1 MKDNLSNIPELN
13 LDSAEHFYV
22 VGTKNR
28 DGVLAGNYKVDL
40 KKLSGGG
47 NSGEDFSTQLKKV
60 IRKTLQAQENLEV
73 YFVPKYT
80 NLFGPNC
87 FDGAT
92 EEEMSILEPGTVLT
106 MEQVFESSNYD
117 FLKILFGIKDI
128 LTWIGFDSWGSGAPK
143 SLLGE
148 YGNAEYIEF
157 EIDDSGIKH
166 SLYIGQYWKHY
177 IGIAFPADNS
187 KGIVLDYD
195 FETETFTVVE
205 YGSVIF
211 Y

>member
-13 LDSAEHFYV
+13 LEDTEHFYV

-28 DGVLAGNYKVDL
+28 DGVLAGNYKVDI

-47 NSGEDFSTQLKKV
+47 NSCEDFSTQLKKV
-60 IRKTLQAQENLEV
+60 IRKTLQAQENLEL

-87 FDGAT
+87 LNGAT

-117 FLKILFGIKDI
+117 FLRILFGIKNI
-128 LTWIGFDSWGSGAPK
+128 NAWIGFDSWGSGAPQSVVGRYGEQTYIVFDTGGGK
-143 SLLGE
+143 RLLNIGT
-148 YGNAEYIEF
+148 Y
-157 EIDDSGIKH
+157 SGH
-166 SLYIGQYWKHY
+166 D
-177 IGIAFPADNS
+177 IGIGFPVVNAN

-195 FETETFTVVE
+195 FETETFTVQS
-205 YGSVIF
+205 YGSIIF